1 MTRIIETLK
10 GVSLLDGL
18 VYGFTLWGLLS
29 AWGSLALIATDP
41 LGVSLVAVAIFGTWF
56 AVKTY
61 CAYLAHGR
69 SEKGWMLAVSWVP
82 FTEAYYLYTRK
93 LRRS

>member
-1 MTRIIETLK
+1 MTKVIEKLK
-10 GVSLLDGL
+10 NINLLDGL
-18 VYGFTLWGLLS
+18 VYGFALWGLLS
-29 AWGSLALIATDP
+29 AWPSFAFVATDP
-41 LGVSLVAVAIFGTWF
+41 LGVSFVAVAIFGTWS

-69 SEKGWMLAVSWVP
+69 GEKGWMLAVSWVP